1 VKPLPAAPLT
11 EEDRQSNFA
20 FVSRCR
26 LSLFAA
32 KLLLDSATADRR
44 DAELMRMLIPG
55 LPGGWDEPCIAS
67 LWIAGCT
74 ITQLHCGSID
84 PQGNITYC
92 A

>member
-1 VKPLPAAPLT
+1 MKPLPAAPLT

-44 DAELMRMLIPG
+44 DAALMLAWAQGWPID
-55 LPGGWDEPCIAS
+55 LGGDDENGEC
-67 LWIAGCT
+67 LFWG
-74 ITQLHCGSID
+74 D
-84 PQGNITYC
+84 PPVP
-92 A
+92 APEAL